1 MRNDIHGFLV
11 PEEKI
16 ARTVAPKLKTSVIK
30 SVHDELISAGMATK
44 YHKQRRSRCTNS
56 DETLIYED
64 LHQGWARAAPS
75 RPSATN
81 V

>member
-1 MRNDIHGFLV
+1 MTSMFFFGPGRKDC
-11 PEEKI
+11 EDCC
-16 ARTVAPKLKTSVIK
+16 AKLRTSVIK

-64 LHQGWARAAPS
+64 LHQGSARAAPS